1 MSAAG
6 EKPLPVAPDVLAPDG
21 SEVRILVST
30 ARGSMAHFRLQP
42 GQVAQ
47 AIVHRSVDEVWY
59 VTSGRGRIWRK
70 SGDTESI
77 TELFPGLSLTIPVGT
92 FFQFRCDGTE
102 PLDIVGVTMPP
113 WPGADEAIFVKGR
126 W

>member
-6 EKPLPVAPDVLAPDG
+6 EKPLPETPDVLAPDG

-47 AIVHRSVDEVWY
+47 AIVHRSVDEIWY
-59 VTSGRGRIWRK
+59 VASGRGCIWRK

>member
-6 EKPLPVAPDVLAPDG
+6 EKPLPETPDVLAPDG